1 MGMVTGRSQSHAITG
16 MKLTRSGASTLPG
29 LPTACAHCGR
39 YFDPVARPGR
49 RRRYCSDRCR
59 EAAYRARR
67 AAERPNYGACV
78 VEGCG
83 TPRRSKSAT
92 WCEMHYARRYRGNP
106 VEDGRLR
113 GGTCHH
119 CGKPTGSRRRYYCS
133 QLCHTRTRI
142 GVSYDPDRRCIVC
155 AAPILHEERFNR
167 NGCCST
173 QCSDTVRL
181 VASYGL
187 TIEQYRDIYE
197 AQEGKCAICGRHAV
211 KLRID
216 HHHGDGMV
224 RGLLC
229 NECNLGLG
237 LFRDNSLILQRAF
250 RYIDGRL

>member
-1 MGMVTGRSQSHAITG
+1 MQRGGLSSAPSCGAAQLRCMRSRR
-16 MKLTRSGASTLPG
+16 LRDASPFEVG
-29 LPTACAHCGR
+29 
-39 YFDPVARPGR
+39 PVVRDALWR
-49 RRRYCSDRCR
+49 
-59 EAAYRARR
+59 
-67 AAERPNYGACV
+67 
-78 VEGCG
+78 
-83 TPRRSKSAT
+83 
-92 WCEMHYARRYRGNP
+92 WYRGNP

>member
-1 MGMVTGRSQSHAITG
+1 MRGSKPAPLDQH
-16 MKLTRSGASTLPG
+16 
-29 LPTACAHCGR
+29 TACAHCGR
-39 YFDPVARPGR
+39 SFDPFAHRGR

-59 EAAYRARR
+59 EASYRVRR
-67 AAERPNYGACV
+67 AAERPTYDVCT

-83 TPRRSKSAT
+83 TRRRSKSAL
-92 WCEMHYARRYRGNP
+92 WCEMHYARWYRGNP

-119 CGKPTGSRRRYYCS
+119 CSKPTGSKRRYYCS
-133 QLCHTRTRI
+133 QLCRTRTRI
-142 GVSYDPDRRCIVC
+142 GVVYDPDRRCVVC
-155 AAPILHEERFNR
+155 VTPIMHEERFNR

-187 TIEQYRDIYE
+187 TIGRYREIYE
-197 AQEGKCAICGRHAV
+197 AQGGKCAICRKRAAR
-211 KLRID
+211 LRID
-216 HHHGDGMV
+216 HHHGDGIV

-237 LFRDNSLILQRAF
+237 LFCDNPLMLAKAA
-250 RYIDGRL
+250 RYIEGGL